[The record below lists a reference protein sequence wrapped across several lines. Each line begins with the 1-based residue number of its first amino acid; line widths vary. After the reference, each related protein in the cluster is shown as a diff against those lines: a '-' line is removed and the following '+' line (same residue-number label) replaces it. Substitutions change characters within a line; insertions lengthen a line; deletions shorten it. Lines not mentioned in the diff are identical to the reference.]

1 MHGCWAYWNF
11 SFYIHSPLL
20 HSSAWI
26 NRIDIYIYL
35 FMIIINLSLPCVFIM
50 IDMKENWCHSVHKN
64 CFTMKDLTVLLFL
77 WSSLTYNSEINV
89 TFVILRFIATPQVSL
104 ESVQL
109 KEDQMTVT
117 WSFIRQSTRRKR
129 STSPPSVSVVVYY
142 QPDGG
147 EEAHYPPEG
156 SVAAEEREVII
167 KGKFDVKA
175 TYKVWL
181 KVYEGGLAVSSLQTK
196 AVGAAVETGTVDNYI
211 LTSDFSV

>member
-1 MHGCWAYWNF
+1 
-11 SFYIHSPLL
+11 
-20 HSSAWI
+20 
-26 NRIDIYIYL
+26 
-35 FMIIINLSLPCVFIM
+35 
-50 IDMKENWCHSVHKN
+50 
-64 CFTMKDLTVLLFL
+64 MKDLTVLLFL

-89 TFVILRFIATPQVSL
+89 TFVILHVIATPHVSL

-129 STSPPSVSVVVYY
+129 STSPSVSVVVYY

-156 SVAAEEREVII
+156 SVAAEERGVII

-175 TYKVWL
+175 KYRVWL
-181 KVYEGGLAVSSLQTK
+181 KVYEGRLSVSSLQTK
-196 AVGAAVETGTVDNYI
+196 TLDSAVEGRVDLFVLYMEVVI
-211 LTSDFSV
+211 S